1 MNVIVQID
9 TVQHHHAHD
18 ATSQQ
23 VLHLLSSYLKMAY
36 HRNMGGAWKAARLRL
51 AETSAI
57 PGTAANNEGE
67 PLTNGNAD
75 EAIGCIGQHRL
86 TTTLMTNTWS
96 ITNVRTE
103 NTMHYCHARTDKLE
117 CNKNCFYMYFCLT
130 VKSIVL
136 FRLVMA

>member
-1 MNVIVQID
+1 MFAISKAANADRFREHTILKRFLKTTVYSTLQQLWFTICFIYSFLHLQMNVIVQID

-75 EAIGCIGQHRL
+75 EAIGR
-86 TTTLMTNTWS
+86 M
-96 ITNVRTE
+96 
-103 NTMHYCHARTDKLE
+103 
-117 CNKNCFYMYFCLT
+117 
-130 VKSIVL
+130 
-136 FRLVMA
+136 

>member
-9 TVQHHHAHD
+9 AVQHHHAHD

-51 AETSAI
+51 AETTAI

-75 EAIGCIGQHRL
+75 EAIGRVGQH
-86 TTTLMTNTWS
+86 
-96 ITNVRTE
+96 I
-103 NTMHYCHARTDKLE
+103 
-117 CNKNCFYMYFCLT
+117 
-130 VKSIVL
+130 
-136 FRLVMA
+136 